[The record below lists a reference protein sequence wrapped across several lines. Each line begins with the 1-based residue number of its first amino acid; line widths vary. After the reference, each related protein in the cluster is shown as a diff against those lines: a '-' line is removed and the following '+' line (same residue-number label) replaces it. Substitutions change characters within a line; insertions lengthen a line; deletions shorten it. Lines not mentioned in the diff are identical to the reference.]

1 MLQKE
6 ILVELQEYI
15 ALHLN
20 RGETDYCLEAP
31 HPIYEEEIF
40 SSELEDF
47 IKMNRKP
54 TLQQV
59 LFHYIDQKGVTDSA
73 IYKKAGLDRRH
84 FSKIRSNPDYH
95 PKKHTAIALAFALEL
110 DIDDTEDL
118 LSAGGYSL
126 SDSDTSDLIVRF
138 FLNNEIFDLQVLNET
153 LDHFQLKTLNV

>member
-15 ALHLN
+15 DFHLN
-20 RGETDYCLEAP
+20 GGEIYYCLEAP
-31 HPIYEEEIF
+31 HPIYEEEML

-59 LFHYIDQKGVTDSA
+59 IFNYIDEKGVSDSA
-73 IYKKAGLDRRH
+73 IYKRAGIDRRH

-110 DIDDTEDL
+110 NIDDTEDL

-126 SDSDTSDLIVRF
+126 SDSETFDLIVRF
-138 FLNNEIFDLQVLNET
+138 FLNNEIYDLQVLNEA
-153 LDHFQLKTLNV
+153 LDYFQLKPLNV